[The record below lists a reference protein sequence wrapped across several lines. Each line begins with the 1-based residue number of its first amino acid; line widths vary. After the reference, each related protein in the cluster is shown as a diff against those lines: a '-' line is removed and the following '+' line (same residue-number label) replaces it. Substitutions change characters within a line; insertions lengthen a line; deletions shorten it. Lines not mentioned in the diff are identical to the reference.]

1 LTFFPL
7 PKWAATFARVFGV
20 ALLLGAFQPPA
31 DAVDAPQK
39 SQSILVDA
47 APIGF
52 DRDNPEQ
59 RRFGKLEWLGTLRLS
74 SPEKRFG
81 GFSGIAI
88 DAEGTKLLLISDQ
101 ATWLQADIVTRAGR
115 LDGLANAR
123 FGRIRGLGGKYLRK
137 KLNKD
142 SEDIAMAA
150 PGALAGKAFIAFER
164 NHRIAVHHVTSD
176 GVSPAKRLLKLPA
189 RARSA
194 KGNKG
199 IEGLTVLRAGPLKGA
214 LVAFTEEYL
223 DKQGNHI
230 GWIVGGP
237 RPGQIT
243 LKRLK
248 GFSVTGLASLPN
260 GELVVLERRFRYS
273 EGVKMR
279 LRRVTASQIRRGAV
293 LKGEVLFETNQLR
306 EIDNMEGIAAHVDG
320 QGRTILTL
328 ISDNNFN
335 NIFQQTLLMQFA
347 ILD

>member
-1 LTFFPL
+1 
-7 PKWAATFARVFGV
+7 
-20 ALLLGAFQPPA
+20 
-31 DAVDAPQK
+31 
-39 SQSILVDA
+39 
-47 APIGF
+47 
-52 DRDNPEQ
+52 
-59 RRFGKLEWLGTLRLS
+59 
-74 SPEKRFG
+74 
-81 GFSGIAI
+81 
-88 DAEGTKLLLISDQ
+88 
-101 ATWLQADIVTRAGR
+101 
-115 LDGLANAR
+115 
-123 FGRIRGLGGKYLRK
+123 
-137 KLNKD
+137 
-142 SEDIAMAA
+142 
-150 PGALAGKAFIAFER
+150 
-164 NHRIAVHHVTSD
+164 
-176 GVSPAKRLLKLPA
+176 
-189 RARSA
+189 
-194 KGNKG
+194 
-199 IEGLTVLRAGPLKGA
+199 LTVLRAGPLKGA